1 MKNNFTD
8 SITTLHLDEAVKKI
22 STRNL
27 QYRIIEEDGNKVVG
41 TRDYN
46 LSRVNL
52 SVLNK
57 VVVNAYLG

>member
-1 MKNNFTD
+1 MKNSFTD
-8 SITTLHLDEAVKKI
+8 SITSIGIDDAITKIGKKY
-22 STRNL
+22 S
-27 QYRIIEEDGNKVVG
+27 YRIVEENGVKIVT

-52 SVLNK
+52 SILNK